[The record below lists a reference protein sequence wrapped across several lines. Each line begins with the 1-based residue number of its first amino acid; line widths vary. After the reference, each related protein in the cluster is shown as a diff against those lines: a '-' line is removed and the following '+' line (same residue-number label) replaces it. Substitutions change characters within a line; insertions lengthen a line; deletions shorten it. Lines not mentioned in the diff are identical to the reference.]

1 MTATTTPRNPEATR
15 RRILAAALSEFASKG
30 ISGARVD
37 RIALRSKTNKR
48 MLYHYFG
55 SKDGLFRAVL
65 NQRLSDR
72 KPVATEPGDEPT
84 RLSSIFERMSNSG
97 DFLRLQMWEALER
110 GARGKIENEEVRRAT
125 MAARVEAV
133 RGSQAEGRISADL
146 DAEMLV
152 IGELALAAYPLAF
165 PQVVRLVTGTGPDAP
180 EFKAR
185 YRTFL
190 ETVGAKLQAVQPAG
204 VARTD
209 VAGG

>member
-1 MTATTTPRNPEATR
+1 VNAPTTSRKPEATR

-72 KPVATEPGDEPT
+72 KPVAIEPGDEAT
-84 RLSSIFERMSNSG
+84 RLSSIFERMSSSG

-110 GARGKIENEEVRRAT
+110 GARGRIENEEVRRAT
-125 MAARVEAV
+125 MVARVEAV
-133 RGSQAEGRISADL
+133 RESQAEGRIAADL
-146 DAEMLV
+146 DPELLV
-152 IGELALAAYPLAF
+152 IGELALAIYPLAF
-165 PQVVRLVTGTGPDAP
+165 PQVVRLVTGSGPDSP

-185 YRTFL
+185 YVAFL
-190 ETVGAKLQAVQPAG
+190 QTLGTLLQPP
-204 VARTD
+204 VAD
-209 VAGG
+209 A